1 MYCLARGAAAA
12 AETPNKWTS
21 ARDPLAR
28 YYSCFIGV
36 LAFKV
41 RRKWS
46 VFVFIAGENEK
57 MHHDNCSTAPL
68 LIDTRWVPYK
78 QHCYREYGWPSKEP
92 FFIDFGVCY
101 ILREMFWPLKEPFVP
116 GP

>member
-1 MYCLARGAAAA
+1 MYCLARGVAAAAA

-21 ARDPLAR
+21 ERDPLAR

-92 FFIDFGVCY
+92 FFH
-101 ILREMFWPLKEPFVP
+101 
-116 GP
+116 